1 MTERE
6 KLALLEDM
14 LELEEGDLAADM
26 ALEDIDE
33 YDSMAKL
40 SLIVLMEDEFDVKL
54 TGEVI
59 RGFETVGDIIALMN
73 A

>member
-14 LELEEGDLAADM
+14 LELDEGDLTADM

-40 SLIVLMEDEFDVKL
+40 SLIVLMEDEFEVKL
-54 TGEVI
+54 TGEMI
-59 RGFETVGDIIALMN
+59 KGFETVGDILELM